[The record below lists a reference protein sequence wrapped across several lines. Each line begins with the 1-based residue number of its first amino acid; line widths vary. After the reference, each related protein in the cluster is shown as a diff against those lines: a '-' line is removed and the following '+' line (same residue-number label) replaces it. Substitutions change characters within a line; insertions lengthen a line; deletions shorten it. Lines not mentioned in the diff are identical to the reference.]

1 MCQSWPKFVPF
12 RECREREEMFPRLHD
27 VPHVPREK
35 LLKDEDDR
43 KCVSVCCACVRVQ
56 STWNANSE
64 IDFVCTRINVL
75 CRVYAAHTTTQT
87 MERYGK
93 WKISILLHEKYD
105 KRKNLFFVQ
114 SCWWIV
120 AVPAFMVPTKIL
132 NIWIWFSWSRETVA
146 YVTQIKR
153 NTFGI
158 RYIFFSFLYI
168 NNNLWTNK
176 K

>member
-12 RECREREEMFPRLHD
+12 REWERRKLSQTPRCTT
-27 VPHVPREK
+27 RTKRK

-43 KCVSVCCACVRVQ
+43 KCVSVCCACVCVQ

-75 CRVYAAHTTTQT
+75 CRVYEHTQTQT

-93 WKISILLHEKYD
+93 WKIPILLHEKYD

-153 NTFGI
+153 NTFG
-158 RYIFFSFLYI
+158 
-168 NNNLWTNK
+168 
-176 K
+176 